1 MAHRKRQNKLVSAQ
15 QNKLVSAPT
24 CNACC
29 SIGCP
34 QLCELKAGH
43 KGKHRKTG
51 DAGKPGKSVKFILT
65 WTGNFYDVFKQKNGP
80 I

>member
-1 MAHRKRQNKLVSAQ
+1 MPKQKLPS
-15 QNKLVSAPT
+15 KY

-43 KGKHRKTG
+43 KGKHKKTG
-51 DAGKPGKSVKFILT
+51 DVGKPGKPVKFVLT
-65 WTGNFYDVFKQKNGP
+65 WTSDFYDNEVYEVRKQGLD
-80 I
+80 